1 MENPFKIILMDLYKL
16 SPAKK
21 LLTGTVARIMKRLQK
36 EFQYIM
42 QPKITTNVV
51 VDVDCSQSA
60 VSKLTYR

>member
-36 EFQYIM
+36 EFHYATKNNNQC
-42 QPKITTNVV
+42 
-51 VDVDCSQSA
+51 CS
-60 VSKLTYR
+60 RC